1 MYSKKGMKFFT
12 YSVIIIDNDNERGVR
27 NEITLWF

>member
-1 MYSKKGMKFFT
+1 MYSKKVMKFFH
-12 YSVIIIDNDNERGVR
+12 SFVIIIDNDNERGYK